1 MCFCGL
7 YLVELSR
14 REVNDVL
21 HLTGPD
27 EVIQEPASSKSSNRI
42 TRIIRSLEEMEDEST
57 SGLTKR
63 APSADEKEIVLSGDY
78 YKHHSETMQFRMD
91 GLSGDDE
98 GDWEGGLVGESG
110 DEDDD
115 VADDIIQSQAHGLT
129 AVKRTE
135 MATVV
140 DPRTIEDVETFH
152 EENSAGESDKR
163 VEGGPGFLGGSATSG
178 SAGLSLEA
186 DDIDQSS
193 SGSGFVINKT
203 IMHEVQRNLHKV
215 WRYASASKNLDMVAK
230 GPKGKEEEKTLE
242 EIYNLLIKHES
253 RSTSSAVEGPRN
265 PKEVES
271 GEMDELS
278 GMSTDF
284 SGESGNLSDEKVDT
298 GSNGSGGKNPE
309 DVVKES
315 AVAAVSGGESG
326 PEASG
331 LDFSGE
337 SGSGSGLVSKKLLK
351 EVEHNLHKVWRY
363 ASPKKDLD
371 MVARGPKGKEEE
383 QKVKKIYNIVTKH
396 ESGSAFIDY
405 ELRQKQKSVNDGPNK
420 QRDSHR
426 HKSRKSRVK
435 VGKTGYNITEAKL
448 YRLQKTRKNKYNKNL
463 KRLKPWRLG
472 MGKQDSVQNNKGK
485 YTKQLGRNEE
495 DKKDSKLAILGQE
508 MKELAPSS
516 ENEGNTNNKENSKGK
531 MNKDETAPK
540 ETFELPLKLEEE
552 THDKS
557 NKSKGQS
564 VSRDK
569 NKSSDKTFQIGRKI
583 EELILNRMAELEA
596 QRVSKKVEDKQD
608 HLKDIQEE
616 KDGEKNLKKEAQKGK
631 CNSQIFC
638 LKKDF
643 F

>member
-1 MCFCGL
+1 MCFCL
-7 YLVELSR
+7 YLVEPSR

-21 HLTGPD
+21 RLTSPD
-27 EVIQEPASSKSSNRI
+27 EVTQEPARSESSNRI
-42 TRIIRSLEEMEDEST
+42 TRIIRSLEEMEDERS

-63 APSADEKEIVLSGDY
+63 APSAHEKEIVFSGDY
-78 YKHHSETMQFRMD
+78 YEHNSETMQFRMD
-91 GLSGDDE
+91 GTSGEDE

-115 VADDIIQSQAHGLT
+115 AADDIIQSHAHGVT

-140 DPRTIEDVETFH
+140 DPRTIQDIETFH
-152 EENSAGESDKR
+152 EENSSGESDKR
-163 VEGGPGFLGGSATSG
+163 VEGGPGFLGGSGTSG
-178 SAGLSLEA
+178 SAGVSLK

-193 SGSGFVINKT
+193 SGSGLLINKT

-230 GPKGKEEEKTLE
+230 GPKGKEEEKTLQ

-253 RSTSSAVEGPRN
+253 RSTSSAFEGPKN
-265 PKEVES
+265 PKEAES
-271 GEMDELS
+271 GEIDELS
-278 GMSTDF
+278 EIRMDF
-284 SGESGNLSDEKVDT
+284 SGESGNLSDEKYDT
-298 GSNGSGGKNPE
+298 GSNGSGEKNHE
-309 DVVKES
+309 NVVQES
-315 AVAAVSGGESG
+315 EVGAFSGEGTGNEG
-326 PEASG
+326 SG

-337 SGSGSGLVSKKLLK
+337 SSSGAGVVNKKLLK

-371 MVARGPKGKEEE
+371 MVAKGPKGKEEE

-405 ELRQKQKSVNDGPNK
+405 ELQQKQKSVNDSPNNQK
-420 QRDSHR
+420 DSHR
-426 HKSRKSRVK
+426 RKSRKSRVK
-435 VGKTGYNITEAKL
+435 IGKTGYNITEAKL
-448 YRLQKTRKNKYNKNL
+448 YRLQKNRKNKYNKNL
-463 KRLKPWRLG
+463 KRLQPWGLG
-472 MGKQDSVQNNKGK
+472 MEKQASVKNNKGK
-485 YTKQLGRNEE
+485 YTKQMGRNEG
-495 DKKDSKLAILGQE
+495 DKKNSKLAILGQE

-516 ENEGNTNNKENSKGK
+516 ENQGSTNNKENSKGK
-531 MNKDETAPK
+531 MTKDETAPK
-540 ETFELPLKLEEE
+540 GAFKLQSELDEE

-564 VSRDK
+564 VLLDK
-569 NKSSDKTFQIGRKI
+569 NKSSDKTFQIGRKV
-583 EELILNRMAELEA
+583 EELILNRIAELEA
-596 QRVSKKVEDKQD
+596 QRISKKVKDKQH

-616 KDGEKNLKKEAQKGK
+616 TDREENLKKEAQKGK
-631 CNSQIFC
+631 CNSHIFC